1 MSGLKPF
8 CAWEWRPVR
17 KAPDV
22 SDDDAYSKNKYL
34 DLPADPEEA
43 FAVLQQREYTEL
55 EEMWANDRGGG
66 GSYFERRYV
75 DTLVAFDE
83 VHDLG
88 ILTAFRNPPTRDK
101 EFSDFWQDFRRH
113 AEITS
118 QKIMIEAARR
128 VKVGAQQ
135 ILVLDTA
142 ARQAIHVLINALREK
157 LNELTL
163 PEGKRESLFNKLNA
177 FAAEVDRNRTR
188 PEAFYSFA
196 VETARVARE
205 INDELKPLQNTIDRV
220 LDWLDKAKK
229 AWDAL
234 PPWSERK
241 KIEGP
246 PKRLPSPPV
255 NDLDDDIPF

>member
-1 MSGLKPF
+1 M
-8 CAWEWRPVR
+8 R

-22 SDDDAYSKNKYL
+22 SDDDYGKNEYL
-34 DLPADPEEA
+34 DLPADPEEG
-43 FAVLQQREYTEL
+43 FAVLQQRKYKEL
-55 EEMWANDRGGG
+55 EAIWESHPHSEEY
-66 GSYFERRYV
+66 SYSYYYERRYV

-88 ILTAFRNPPTRDK
+88 ILTAYRDPPIRDQ
-101 EFSDFWQDFRRH
+101 EFSDFFQDFRRH

-118 QKIMIEAARR
+118 QKIMMEAARR

-135 ILVLDTA
+135 IVVLDAT
-142 ARQAIHVLINALREK
+142 ARQTIHALINALREK

-163 PEGKRESLFNKLNA
+163 PDSKRESLFNKLNS

-188 PEAFYSFA
+188 PEAFYAFA
-196 VETARVARE
+196 IEAARAARE
-205 INDELKPLQNTIDRV
+205 VNEELNPLLQTIDRV
-220 LDWLDKAKK
+220 FDWLEKGKK
-229 AWDAL
+229 LWDAL

-241 KIEGP
+241 KIEAS
-246 PKRLPSPPV
+246 PKRLPQPAPI